1 MDARRDSRKRPETLY
16 AFPKSLPGPNK
27 LGAAAFVLKVSIESE
42 DVLASGESYSA
53 NGPESSRRNSWST
66 L

>member
-1 MDARRDSRKRPETLY
+1 MHFPE
-16 AFPKSLPGPNK
+16 AFIGPGK
-27 LGAAAFVLKVSIESE
+27 LGAVAFVLKVSIESE

-53 NGPESSRRNSWST
+53 NGAESSRRNSWST